1 MNKLLAEAE
10 ARVQNLSEL
19 MCKKYNHISS
29 EDKNKMNYLVAKAK
43 WDISS
48 ARIYQTE
55 QSLTQANQSISKLIT
70 GYESMSQHYAA

>member
-55 QSLTQANQSISKLIT
+55 QSLTQANQSISKLIA
-70 GYESMSQHYAA
+70 GYESTSQHYAA

>member
-29 EDKNKMNYLVAKAK
+29 NDKDKMNYLVAKAK
-43 WDISS
+43 WGISS
-48 ARIYQTE
+48 ARIYRTE
-55 QSLTQANQSISKLIT
+55 QCLTQANQSISKLID
-70 GYESMSQHYAA
+70 GYKSMVQQYAA

>member
-55 QSLTQANQSISKLIT
+55 QSLTQANQSISKLID

>member
-48 ARIYQTE
+48 ARIYKTE
-55 QSLTQANQSISKLIT
+55 QSLTQANQSISKLIA